1 MAIRE
6 GKWRC
11 PYCSGVNRG
20 AHLACGG
27 CGATR
32 DKDVTF
38 FLEDDAPEVADEA
51 LLARARA
58 GADWLCLFCGAS
70 NPPDRGQCRNCGGG
84 RGAAP
89 SRPVVEEGAGMRSE
103 RSEDPLARLPEGEA
117 RSNPAPLVIEPGDA
131 SGAPPGIRG
140 ATLARRVVYAGLA
153 LVSLRST
160 SRPPRPPARSAGMNP
175 APLIIEPGG
184 ASGAPPGP
192 PARSAGMNP
201 APLAAV
207 TRRFRPVVTTVLLL
221 LVAFVAAAAYFG
233 LRRSE
238 ETLTVAG
245 FEWERKV
252 AVEAWRTVRERAWEG
267 SVPSQAR
274 VVSRRQE
281 VHHTE
286 RDQVGTRR
294 VKAGTRD
301 LGNGFFEDV
310 YRDEPF
316 YRERPVHRT
325 RVTYDIQRWVP
336 DRTVQA
342 SGQDHAARWP
352 DPALRA
358 GEREVSRSEKLVV
371 VLNGKRT
378 YRMELPEA
386 HWAAL
391 QPGQPVNAVM
401 RGGWSVLELKQ

>member
-1 MAIRE
+1 
-6 GKWRC
+6 
-11 PYCSGVNRG
+11 
-20 AHLACGG
+20 
-27 CGATR
+27 
-32 DKDVTF
+32 
-38 FLEDDAPEVADEA
+38 VAFIA
-51 LLARARA
+51 
-58 GADWLCLFCGAS
+58 
-70 NPPDRGQCRNCGGG
+70 
-84 RGAAP
+84 
-89 SRPVVEEGAGMRSE
+89 
-103 RSEDPLARLPEGEA
+103 
-117 RSNPAPLVIEPGDA
+117 
-131 SGAPPGIRG
+131 
-140 ATLARRVVYAGLA
+140 
-153 LVSLRST
+153 
-160 SRPPRPPARSAGMNP
+160 
-175 APLIIEPGG
+175 
-184 ASGAPPGP
+184 
-192 PARSAGMNP
+192 
-201 APLAAV
+201 LAA
-207 TRRFRPVVTTVLLL
+207 
-221 LVAFVAAAAYFG
+221 YYG
-233 LRRSE
+233 LRRTE

-310 YRDEPF
+310 YRDEPV

-325 RVTYDIQRWVP
+325 RVTYDIQRWLP
-336 DRTVQA
+336 DRTVRA

-352 DPALRA
+352 DPGLQA

-391 QPGQPVNAVM
+391 QPGQPVNAVI
-401 RGGWSVLELKQ
+401 RGGWSVRELR

>member
-20 AHLACGG
+20 THLACTG

-38 FLEDDAPEVADEA
+38 FLEDDAPEVTDEA
-51 LLARARA
+51 RLARAHA
-58 GADWLCLFCGAS
+58 GAEWLCNFCGAS
-70 NPPDRGQCRNCGGG
+70 NPPERDHCRNCGAE
-84 RGAAP
+84 RGTAP
-89 SRPVVEEGAGMRSE
+89 SRPVRELPLEPALSTPL
-103 RSEDPLARLPEGEA
+103 PLA
-117 RSNPAPLVIEPGDA
+117 SPAA
-131 SGAPPGIRG
+131 AP
-140 ATLARRVVYAGLA
+140 
-153 LVSLRST
+153 
-160 SRPPRPPARSAGMNP
+160 
-175 APLIIEPGG
+175 
-184 ASGAPPGP
+184 
-192 PARSAGMNP
+192 
-201 APLAAV
+201 
-207 TRRFRPVVTTVLLL
+207 RRFRPVVSAVLLL

-233 LRRSE
+233 LRRTE

-252 AVEAWRTVRERAWEG
+252 AVEAWRTVREQAWEG
-267 SVPSQAR
+267 SVPSPVR

-286 RDQVGTRR
+286 RDRVGTRR
-294 VKAGTRD
+294 VKTGTRD

-310 YRDEPF
+310 YRDEPV
-316 YRERPVHRT
+316 YRARPVYRT

-336 DRTVQA
+336 DRTVRA

-352 DPALRA
+352 DAGLRS
-358 GEREVSRSEKLVV
+358 GEREASRAEKLVV
-371 VLNGKRT
+371 VLDGKRT

-386 HWAAL
+386 RWAAL
-391 QPGQPVNAVM
+391 QPGQPLSAVI

>member
-11 PYCSGVNRG
+11 PYCAGVNRG
-20 AHLACGG
+20 AHLACTG

-38 FLEDDAPEVADEA
+38 FLEDDAAEVTDEA

-58 GADWLCLFCGAS
+58 GADWLCLFCGNS
-70 NPPDRGQCRNCGGG
+70 NPPDRGECRNCGAE
-84 RGAAP
+84 RGTAP
-89 SRPVVEEGAGMRSE
+89 SRPVRDAPDEPA
-103 RSEDPLARLPEGEA
+103 P
-117 RSNPAPLVIEPGDA
+117 PAPLPVA
-131 SGAPPGIRG
+131 SVPA
-140 ATLARRVVYAGLA
+140 
-153 LVSLRST
+153 
-160 SRPPRPPARSAGMNP
+160 PPRP
-175 APLIIEPGG
+175 
-184 ASGAPPGP
+184 
-192 PARSAGMNP
+192 
-201 APLAAV
+201 
-207 TRRFRPVVTTVLLL
+207 FRPVAAAILLM
-221 LVAFVAAAAYFG
+221 LVAFVVAAAYFG
-233 LRRSE
+233 LRRTE

-245 FEWERKV
+245 FEWERTV
-252 AVEAWRTVRERAWEG
+252 AVEAWRTVREQAWDG
-267 SVPSQAR
+267 SVPSGAS

-286 RDQVGTRR
+286 RDQVDTRR

-310 YRDEPF
+310 YRDEPV
-316 YRERPVHRT
+316 YRERPVYQT

-336 DRTVQA
+336 DRTVRA

-358 GEREVSRSEKLVV
+358 GEREASRSEKLVV

-386 HWAAL
+386 RWAAL
-391 QPGQPVNAVM
+391 SPGQPVSAVL